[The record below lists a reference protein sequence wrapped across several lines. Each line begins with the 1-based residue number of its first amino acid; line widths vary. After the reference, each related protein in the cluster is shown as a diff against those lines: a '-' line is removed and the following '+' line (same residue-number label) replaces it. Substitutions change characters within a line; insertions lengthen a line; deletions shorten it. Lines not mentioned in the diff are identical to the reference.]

1 MAERQR
7 FGCQDTW
14 PCNCK
19 QTPSLRFPIGQELI
33 EYSSCNNFFVSFLCY
48 FVLWSQIIKDFSI
61 THWCSNEIPIIT
73 QRYQKHPFISL
84 QEVFKRLLLRSS
96 TNIKYIFDTVL
107 FSKSSFIYLYI
118 FSKVYQYPAISFQN
132 FFKRTSWVLSDLQ
145 DFCVDVAILKLTKI
159 GNLGQFS
166 YLMATPLFQGPS
178 FFWKTRK

>member
-1 MAERQR
+1 MAAFRLHR
-7 FGCQDTW
+7 VDPW

-107 FSKSSFIYLYI
+107 FSKSSLMLFIHISIHI
-118 FSKVYQYPAISFQN
+118 FQSLPVS
-132 FFKRTSWVLSDLQ
+132 S
-145 DFCVDVAILKLTKI
+145 
-159 GNLGQFS
+159 NLI
-166 YLMATPLFQGPS
+166 PKLFQKNFLSS
-178 FFWKTRK
+178 FRFTRLLCRCSNFEIDKNWKFRSI